1 MKKRWFEV
9 SHIMGMVYQQVIIHN
24 LIIDAHAALIAS
36 MLVFFY
42 LRPRDFFKKG
52 RVAMMTLKGR
62 GLVSPRPL
70 VTYLQ
75 LLVWFIRVIWAAE
88 WALCRLI
95 CELTKLR

>member
-42 LRPRDFFKKG
+42 FDPAPKKNIKL
-52 RVAMMTLKGR
+52 AANSTLKGR
-62 GLVSPRPL
+62 GGL
-70 VTYLQ
+70 
-75 LLVWFIRVIWAAE
+75 
-88 WALCRLI
+88 
-95 CELTKLR
+95 